1 MRAAFGLAL
10 EVDPEI
16 EIPGVTG
23 STATSAEDL
32 AVTRVTLCPAELRR
46 RWLPVERE
54 SQLVRELRDG
64 ERRLLSVR
72 HAGAVGYLLHAPGF
86 ARLLVT
92 PDGAEVLCDP
102 EPENPEWGTLVS
114 AQGLPLAATLRG
126 FEALHASGVV
136 PVDGPLAGRALLF
149 AGEEG
154 AGKSSLAAA
163 LVRRGARLLSDDAVA
178 LKVRGENVLVH
189 PGAAL
194 VHLRDAEHER
204 LSIEDHALLG
214 GGSRALGKWRL
225 TPPLVATGA
234 APLGALF
241 MLERADDDP
250 PLQRIEHVDPIA
262 LLASTFNLSVRSPER
277 LVRHLDLVHALAGS
291 GCVYRLR
298 VQRGID
304 ATRLAEIVDEATR
317 QAGEEG
323 AAGVSGRRGAADAT
337 VGEAMKER

>member
-1 MRAAFGLAL
+1 MHAAFGLAL

-16 EIPGVTG
+16 EVPGITDGAAISV
-23 STATSAEDL
+23 EHL
-32 AVTRVTLCPAELRR
+32 AVTRVMLCPAELRR
-46 RWLPVERE
+46 RWLPVEQE
-54 SQLVRELRDG
+54 SELVRELRDG
-64 ERRLLSVR
+64 ERTLLSVR
-72 HAGAVGYLLHAPGF
+72 HVGAVGYLMHAPGF

-102 EPENPEWGTLVS
+102 EPENAEWGALVS

-126 FEALHASGVV
+126 FEVLHASGAVLL
-136 PVDGPLAGRALLF
+136 DGPLAGRALLF

-163 LVRRGARLLSDDAVA
+163 LLRRGARLLSDDAVA
-178 LKVRGENVLVH
+178 LAPRGQSLLVH

-194 VHLRDAEHER
+194 MQLRDAEHER
-204 LSIEDHALLG
+204 LSADEHALLG
-214 GGSRALGKWRL
+214 RGRRALGKWRL
-225 TPPLVATGA
+225 TPPLAVAAA

-241 MLERADDDP
+241 MLERSDDGP

-298 VQRGID
+298 VQKGID
-304 ATRLAEIVDEATR
+304 ATRLAEIVDAAML
-317 QAGEEG
+317 QAGE
-323 AAGVSGRRGAADAT
+323 
-337 VGEAMKER
+337 GEAPRRAGLERPMPQTAGATEER

>member
-16 EIPGVTG
+16 EIPGITDG
-23 STATSAEDL
+23 AAISAEGL
-32 AVTRVTLCPAELRR
+32 AVTRVKLCPAELRR
-46 RWLPVERE
+46 RWRPVELE

-64 ERRLLSVR
+64 DCTLLSVR
-72 HAGAVGYLLHAPGF
+72 HVDAVGYLMHAPGF

-92 PDGAEVLCDP
+92 PDGAEVFCDP
-102 EPENPEWGTLVS
+102 EPENAEWGTLLS

-136 PVDGPLAGRALLF
+136 PVDGLLAGRALLF

-178 LKVRGENVLVH
+178 LKARGESLLVH
-189 PGAAL
+189 SGAAL

-204 LSIEDHALLG
+204 LSSDEHTLLG
-214 GGSRALGKWRL
+214 DGRRALGKWRL
-225 TPPLVATGA
+225 TPPAAAAA

-241 MLERADDDP
+241 MLQRCDDGP
-250 PLQRIEHVDPIA
+250 PLEQIEHVDPIE

-277 LVRHLDLVHALAGS
+277 LVRHLDLVHMLANS

-298 VQRGID
+298 VQQGVD
-304 ATRLAEIVDEATR
+304 ATKLAGIVDTALPQAGVEGAMAQAGVEQPMR
-317 QAGEEG
+317 QAGE
-323 AAGVSGRRGAADAT
+323 AIT
-337 VGEAMKER
+337 ER